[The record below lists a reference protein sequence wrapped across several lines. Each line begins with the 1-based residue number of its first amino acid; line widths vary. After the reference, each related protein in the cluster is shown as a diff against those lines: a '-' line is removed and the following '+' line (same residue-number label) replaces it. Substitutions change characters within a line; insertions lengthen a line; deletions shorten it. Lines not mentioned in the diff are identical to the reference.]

1 MEFFTR
7 THSRRDFFQRL
18 ATGAASLSTFAV
30 FKEELLR
37 LTESGTYQD
46 LLQTTPSLTE
56 GPFYPNKMPLDKDN
70 DLVIIGSSQIA
81 ALGQVTHLSGKI
93 IDRTGAPIKNA
104 TIEIWQVDGNGVYLH
119 TGSDGSSRR
128 DPNFQGFGQF
138 ETDSTGTY
146 KFRTVKPVPYPGRAP
161 HIHFKV
167 KLKGQEV
174 LTSQIHVAGDPQN
187 ARDGVLRSAGNA
199 EAQKLLIAA
208 FNPLKDSKAAE
219 LEAKFNV
226 ILGVTP
232 EDDHHH

>member
-7 THSRRDFFQRL
+7 THSRRDFFQQL
-18 ATGAASLSTFAV
+18 ATGAASLSTFAI

-46 LLQTTPSLTE
+46 LLQATPQLTE
-56 GPFYPNKMPLDKDN
+56 GPFYPNKMPLDKNN
-70 DLVIIGSSQIA
+70 DLILIGSSKIA
-81 ALGQVTHLSGKI
+81 ALGQITHLTGKI
-93 IDRTGAPIKNA
+93 TDRTGAPIKNA

-119 TGSDGSSRR
+119 TGSDNGDNR

-138 ETDSTGTY
+138 ETDSSGTY
-146 KFRTVKPVPYPGRAP
+146 KFRTVKPVAYPGRAP

-174 LTSQIHVAGDPQN
+174 LTSQILVAGDPGN

-199 EAQKLLIAA
+199 ESQRLLIAA
-208 FNPLKDSKAAE
+208 FNPHKDSKAGE

-226 ILGVTP
+226 ILGITP
-232 EDDHHH
+232 EDNHPH